1 MSSRE
6 HTSSIKI
13 RQVKSIILENRSRLG
28 QIFRM
33 ARPSILSTGL
43 LAFGAGVAVGAHFS
57 RSGRILG
64 FVLEKLGFQL
74 GDVLVEMWDPKE
86 PAPSAKMAKAAK
98 VPARRIKRRRI
109 RKSPAAKREVLLGGR
124 VVKPRPVART
134 RKGFLVTGL
143 N

>member
-1 MSSRE
+1 
-6 HTSSIKI
+6 
-13 RQVKSIILENRSRLG
+13 
-28 QIFRM
+28 M
-33 ARPSILSTGL
+33 ARPSLFSTGL

-74 GDVLVEMWDPKE
+74 GDVLVQIWDPEKPE
-86 PAPSAKMAKAAK
+86 PSVKMLKSVKA
-98 VPARRIKRRRI
+98 PARRIKRRQI
-109 RKSPAAKREVLLGGR
+109 RKSPAVKPEAALRGR
-124 VVKPRPVART
+124 GRGVKPRPLTRT